1 MNFRYLNLSIIAVML
16 FSFSSL
22 SAQTLLRGPYLQMP
36 TDSSIVIKWRTDAAD
51 TGTVHLSA
59 TMGGADI
66 VKTETTATTEH
77 EVRVTGL
84 QPDTKYF
91 YYVTT
96 GGSMLAGGNNF
107 HYFSTNP
114 VPGTV
119 GPVRIWAIGDFGKG
133 NSGQYD
139 VRNAY
144 TNFTGSRGTDV
155 WIWLGDNAYDDG
167 TDQEY
172 QDKVFNIYDTIFRY
186 MPFWPCPGNHDYNTI
201 SPAQATQPP
210 LTHTGP
216 YFDIVTVPT
225 AAEAGGFPTGHE
237 LFYSYD
243 YGNVHMISL
252 NSELG
257 SAINQSHDWTGAYP
271 FGSFNGSPMVDWL
284 HNDLQRNDKPWV
296 IVYFHQPPYSKGSHD
311 SDDFYEVYMKAMR
324 ENFVPIFDQ
333 YGVDMVINGHSH
345 VYERSYPLFRHT
357 GNSGDFDPNT
367 MALSM
372 GSGYESQGEAY
383 VKLQTGPKANKGTIY
398 AVVGCSA
405 SKDSD
410 PDLDHPA
417 MAYSAGGDSITGS
430 MVIDVDS
437 NRLDARF
444 ITSTGNVVD
453 HFTILK
459 LDSLPAPV
467 DTTTDTTIIS
477 IQPLDKELS
486 LDVFPNPFKNQ
497 LTVNFNLPAQQDI
510 NIRLFSSNG
519 KLIYQKDLNGLKVG
533 KGSHTINTS
542 GMELPVGVY
551 LLEISNNEQT
561 TVKKVMKL

>member
-1 MNFRYLNLSIIAVML
+1 MTLRYLNIAIVAVLL
-16 FSFSSL
+16 FAFNSL
-22 SAQTLLRGPYLQMP
+22 HAQSLLRGPYLQMP
-36 TDSSIVIKWRTDAAD
+36 TDTSVVIKWRTSAAD
-51 TGTVHLSA
+51 TGTVHIST
-59 TMGGADI
+59 TMGGAD
-66 VKTETTATTEH
+66 VVVTETSPTTEH
-77 EVRVTGL
+77 EVLVTGL
-84 QPDTKYF
+84 QPETKYY

-96 GGSMLAGGNNF
+96 GGSTLAGGNNF

-119 GPVRIWAIGDFGKG
+119 KPVRIWAIGDFGKG
-133 NSGQYD
+133 NAEQYR
-139 VRNAY
+139 VRDSY
-144 TNFTGSRGTDV
+144 TDYTGSRGTDV

-172 QDKVFNIYDTIFRY
+172 QDKVFNVYDTLFRY
-186 MPFWPCPGNHDYNTI
+186 TPFWPCPGNHDYNLI

-210 LTHTGP
+210 LTHTGV

-271 FGSFNGSPMVDWL
+271 FGSFNGSPMTDWL
-284 HNDLQRNDKPWV
+284 HNDLQQNDKPWV

-324 ENFVPIFDQ
+324 ENFVPIFNQ

-345 VYERSYPLFRHT
+345 VYERSYPILEYT
-357 GNSGDFDPNT
+357 GDSGDFDPNT
-367 MALSM
+367 MALTTV
-372 GSGYESQGEAY
+372 SGYDSLSEAY
-383 VKLQTGPKANKGTIY
+383 VKLQTGPNANKGTIY

-410 PDLDHPA
+410 PSLDHPA
-417 MAYSAGGDSITGS
+417 MFFSAGGDTTLGS
-430 MVIDVDS
+430 FVIDVDS

-444 ITSTGNVVD
+444 LRMDGKILD

-459 LDSLPAPV
+459 MDSLVV
-467 DTTTDTTIIS
+467 DTTDTNTS
-477 IQPLDKELS
+477 IVNLPLEEQIR
-486 LDVFPNPFKNQ
+486 LDVFPNPFQSQ
-497 LTVNFNLPAQQDI
+497 LTLTYNMPQQQDL

-519 KLIYQKDLNGLKVG
+519 KLIYQKDLSRVKPG
-533 KGSHTINTS
+533 KGTHTIKTAATD
-542 GMELPVGVY
+542 LPVGVY
-551 LLEISNNEQT
+551 LLEISSGDKT
-561 TVKKVMKL
+561 TVKKLMKL

>member
-1 MNFRYLNLSIIAVML
+1 MTLRYFNIAIIAVLML
-16 FSFSSL
+16 AYSSL
-22 SAQTLLRGPYLQMP
+22 HAQSLLRGPYLQMP
-36 TDSSIVIKWRTDAAD
+36 TDSSIVVKWRTSTAD
-51 TGTVHLSA
+51 TGTVHIST

-66 VKTETTATTEH
+66 MVTETSPTTEH
-77 EVRVTGL
+77 EVLVTGL
-84 QPDTKYF
+84 QPETKYY

-96 GGSMLAGGNNF
+96 GGNALAGGNSF

-114 VPGTV
+114 IPGTV
-119 GPVRIWAIGDFGKG
+119 KPVRIWAIGDFGKG
-133 NSGQYD
+133 NTEQYQ
-139 VRNAY
+139 VRNSY
-144 TNFTGSRGTDV
+144 TDYTGARGTDV

-186 MPFWPCPGNHDYNTI
+186 TPFWPCPGNHDYNSV
-201 SPAQATQPP
+201 SPIQNTTPP

-216 YFDIVTVPT
+216 YYDIITVPT

-257 SAINQSHDWTGAYP
+257 SGINQSHDWTGAYP
-271 FGSFNGSPMVDWL
+271 FGSFNGSPMTDWL
-284 HNDLQRNDKPWV
+284 HNDLQQNDKPWV

-311 SDDFYEVYMKAMR
+311 SDDFYELYMKAMR
-324 ENFVPIFDQ
+324 ENFVPIFNQ

-345 VYERSYPLFRHT
+345 VYERSYPLLEYT
-357 GNSGDFDPNT
+357 GDSEDFDPNT
-367 MALSM
+367 MALTTV
-372 GSGYESQGEAY
+372 SGYDSLSEAY
-383 VKLQTGPKANKGTIY
+383 VKLQTGPNANKGTVY

-417 MAYSAGGDSITGS
+417 MFFGAGGDTTLGS
-430 MVIDVDS
+430 FIIDIDS
-437 NRLDARF
+437 NRLDACFLRMDGK
-444 ITSTGNVVD
+444 ILD

-459 LDSLPAPV
+459 MDSLVV
-467 DTTTDTTIIS
+467 DTTDTNTS
-477 IQPLDKELS
+477 IVNLPLEEQID
-486 LDVFPNPFKNQ
+486 LDMFPNPFQRQ
-497 LTVNFNLPAQQDI
+497 LTLTYNMPQQQDL

-519 KLIYQKDLNGLKVG
+519 KLIYQKDLSGVKPG
-533 KGSHTINTS
+533 KGTHTIKTA
-542 GMELPVGVY
+542 GTDLPVGVY
-551 LLEISNNEQT
+551 LLEISSGDKT
-561 TVKKVMKL
+561 TVKKLMKL